1 MHSVLLSILLLAQGL
16 MFSDQTWSFNGE
28 VVEIRQVLV
37 MGLPSQIALV
47 QSSDFEAWVILN
59 MTAQSDE
66 LPEVILGKA
75 GIGDLVRVSISGP
88 HVSENGVDWDLCQ
101 PIYSNYCRQGGLYD
115 TGLIATDWGL
125 PLSPSNEFIHHG
137 NSNPSLEYP
146 LFWNTEKLAGYD
158 KTVPSI
164 YRSPGSQ
171 GGGALRSASIQAVS
185 AAHPLRPAC
194 LSRLAESAVGRVC
207 GSCQPGCNLP
217 MAAFPASR
225 VCAH

>member
-1 MHSVLLSILLLAQGL
+1 MHSVLLSILLLVQGL
-16 MFSDQTWSFNGE
+16 MFSDQTWSFTGE

-37 MGLPSQIALV
+37 MGLPSQVALV
-47 QSSDFEAWVILN
+47 QSADFEAWVIQR
-59 MTAQSDE
+59 MASQSDE
-66 LPEVILGKA
+66 LPEIVLGDVSV
-75 GIGDLVRVSISGP
+75 GDLVRVSISGA

-101 PIYSNYCRQGGLYD
+101 PLYSNYCRQGGLYD
-115 TGLIATDWGL
+115 TGPIATDWGL

-171 GGGALRSASIQAVS
+171 GCGALRSASIRAVS
-185 AAHPLRPAC
+185 ATHPLRSAC
-194 LSRLAESAVGRVC
+194 LSRLAESAVGWVC
-207 GSCQPGCNLP
+207 GRCQPG
-217 MAAFPASR
+217 
-225 VCAH
+225 